1 MWPLSASY
9 YWCEVGKELQSASRR
24 DREREESSF
33 HKSKRLKEREQ
44 TTEVLSEIDR
54 EKKEAARIK
63 NGN

>member
-1 MWPLSASY
+1 M
-9 YWCEVGKELQSASRR
+9 ELQSASRR